1 MRLNYIKGDATKP
14 VYSTTGGTG
23 KRLILHICNDEN
35 AWGSGFVVALNNAFG
50 KGPDS
55 PVAQYHG
62 WYTNAGV
69 PRNATG
75 PFKLGQVQFVDVDD
89 EMIVVNMIAQST
101 PGGYNGFP
109 PIRYQSLE
117 ECLLRIKARVLAYQ
131 QKGGKITL
139 GGPRFGSGLAGGVWS
154 EIEEIIKRVFKD
166 VDVDFNIY
174 DI

>member
-1 MRLNYIKGDATKP
+1 MKLNYLRGDATKP
-14 VYSTTGGTG
+14 IGTG
-23 KRLILHICNDEN
+23 KKLVLHIVNDEN
-35 AWGSGFVVALNNAFG
+35 AWGSGFVLALNKAFG
-50 KGPDS
+50 TDADS

-89 EMIVVNMIAQST
+89 DMIVVNMIAQST
-101 PGGYNGFP
+101 PGGYMGFP

-117 ECLLRIKARVLAYQ
+117 ECLLRIKARVLTYQ
-131 QKGGKITL
+131 KKGGKITL
-139 GGPRFGSGLAGGVWS
+139 GGCRFGSGLAGGDWS
-154 EIEEIIKRVFKD
+154 EIETIIHSVFDD
-166 VDVDFNIY
+166 VDVEFNIY